1 MDLGKRLSKVASLI
15 LLAETLADVGCDHGY
30 LSIYLVEKEL
40 CRRVIAMDVNK
51 GPLQKARE
59 NIQKYGYD
67 EYIET
72 RLSNGLNQLK
82 KDEAEGYVCAGMGG
96 PLALQILWNDR
107 DKVSA
112 MRQIILQPQSELWL
126 VRRTLKQWGFV
137 VEQEEIE
144 YEDGKYYFMMRIRPG
159 ADLCMDVP
167 VNEDA
172 TLFDDIGGCGA
183 TKAGDKA
190 TADGNSRMSEEG
202 LKHYAYELFAKEL
215 LDNKNAL
222 LCEFIRKEEERL
234 FKIFDSLCVQE
245 ESDKCRARKETVEKE
260 LAIHRWAL
268 SQFGVE

>member
-15 LLAETLADVGCDHGY
+15 MPAETLADVGCDHGY

-40 CRRVIAMDVNK
+40 CQRVIAMDVNK

-59 NIQKYGYD
+59 NIHKYGYD

-82 KDEAEGYVCAGMGG
+82 QGEAEGYVCAGMGG

-112 MRQIILQPQSELWL
+112 MRQVILQPQSELWL

-137 VEQEEIE
+137 VEKEEIE

-167 VNEDA
+167 ANENA
-172 TLFDDIGGCGA
+172 TLFDDMARYDVLEAESDTLMNC
-183 TKAGDKA
+183 
-190 TADGNSRMSEEG
+190 EG
-202 LKHYAYELFAKEL
+202 QMDEALLQYYAYELFAKEL
-215 LDNKNAL
+215 LDSHNTL

-234 FKIFDSLCVQE
+234 TKIYDSLCIQE
-245 ESDKCRARKETVEKE
+245 QSDKCRARKETVEKE